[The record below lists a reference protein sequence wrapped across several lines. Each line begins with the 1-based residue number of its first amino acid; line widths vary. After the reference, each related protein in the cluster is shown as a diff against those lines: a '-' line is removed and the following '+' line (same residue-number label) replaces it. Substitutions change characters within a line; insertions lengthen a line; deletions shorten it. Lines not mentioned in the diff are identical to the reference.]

1 MLGLKFPPI
10 EKLIEWPSFWGTND
24 DWHALNKIGLA
35 CLIATGITIAI
46 YMLAA
51 RKAQSSLV
59 PAGVQNV
66 AEVGI
71 EFIDHQ
77 IIDQTMGEEG
87 RGWNPFLLSIF
98 WFVLIGNMFEIV
110 PGWQMPSTARMAI
123 PLILAL
129 TIWVAFI
136 GTGIK
141 HQGLA
146 YFKNAIIP
154 PGVPGALLPLV
165 ALIEFVSTFLVR
177 PFSLAV
183 RLFANLLAG
192 HILLVTFI
200 VLCETLWT
208 TDWFAVF
215 LPLPFIMLILLTGFE
230 VMVSFLQAY
239 IITILAAVYIGSSMH
254 AEH

>member
-1 MLGLKFPPI
+1 MLGLEFPPI
-10 EKLIEWPSFWGTND
+10 DKLIEWPSFWGD
-24 DWHALNKIGLA
+24 GEWHALNKIGLA
-35 CLIATGITIAI
+35 CLIATGLTITI

-51 RKAQSSLV
+51 RKSQSQLV
-59 PAGVQNV
+59 PTGVQNV
-66 AEVGI
+66 AEAGI
-71 EFIDHQ
+71 DFIDTG

-98 WFVLIGNMFEIV
+98 WFVLIGNLFEIV

-208 TDWFAVF
+208 TEWFAVF
-215 LPLPFIMLILLTGFE
+215 LPLPFLMLILLTGFE
-230 VMVSFLQAY
+230 IMVSFLQAY
-239 IITILAAVYIGSSMH
+239 IITILAGVYIGSSMH
-254 AEH
+254 ADH